1 MQQVLQP
8 SPQIDRMWT
17 PYKSKST
24 ITPILS
30 NTSMHTPAPSLS
42 GYNNTTDDMGVVNS
56 WLTPGTPFV
65 PHEYPSALFTT
76 DSDARFVSRRKT
88 RKFRNPSPIYSSDS
102 SSSQSEIVPSRIKVM
117 NAPRNQPRRSSVATV
132 QPAFDGMRA
141 SMSPMTPNNN
151 YMQF

>member
-30 NTSMHTPAPSLS
+30 NTSMHTPAPPLS
-42 GYNNTTDDMGVVNS
+42 GYNNNTTGDLSHANTMLSFGS
-56 WLTPGTPFV
+56 PFV
-65 PHEYPSALFTT
+65 AHEYPSALFPT

-88 RKFRNPSPIYSSDS
+88 RKFRNPSPI
-102 SSSQSEIVPSRIKVM
+102 
-117 NAPRNQPRRSSVATV
+117 
-132 QPAFDGMRA
+132 
-141 SMSPMTPNNN
+141 
-151 YMQF
+151 